1 MVKTKIIIAD
11 PHALFRKVLKKF
23 IKQDPNLSVVNE
35 AGDGLE
41 LLDFLEE
48 NIPDIIIID
57 ISMPKLSGLDT
68 AAIIKQR
75 YPEIKLLIMSLYR
88 EEMYGYKA
96 FEIGADKYMAKDE
109 MESVN
114 IAIKGILEGKAHF
127 TSV

>member
-11 PHALFRKVLKKF
+11 QHALFRGVLKKY
-23 IKQDPNLSVVNE
+23 ILQDPDLVVVNE
-35 AGDGLE
+35 AGDSLE
-41 LLDFLEE
+41 LLGFLEE

-75 YPEIKLLIMSLYR
+75 HPEIKLLIMSLYR
-88 EEMYGYKA
+88 EEMYGSKA

-114 IAIKGILEGKAHF
+114 IAIKGILGDKADF
-127 TSV
+127 TSF